1 MLAWRTESM
10 ILGAAALAM
19 LVAPALAHAESA
31 ECGARRAHRPVQ
43 DLFASDVVYLQ
54 ERGETQLEVKPSR
67 LASDEG
73 RTTTLT
79 AVAERGLTDWW
90 QLEVDWDAREW
101 TRSPEGERSSQRGD
115 LVVGSR
121 LGWRCI
127 GGSPYHLSVSAD
139 LELPAEADAA
149 GSDTGGHSG
158 RPLRFAPSLILARD
172 VGGTTQ
178 IFTGLSMSTPINQR
192 ETQPERTYASDT
204 GFFVRLVHGFRV
216 TSELAVERGAER
228 GTEVQW
234 IPGVLWHRRDTLE
247 VGVGLL
253 TAVTRDAPHGV
264 AGHFVFEFGGDH

>member
-1 MLAWRTESM
+1 MSLR
-10 ILGAAALAM
+10 AAALAM
-19 LVAPALAHAESA
+19 LLAPGLAHAESA

-67 LASDEG
+67 LTSDEG

-79 AVAERGLTDWW
+79 AVGEHGLTDWW
-90 QLEVDWDAREW
+90 QFEVEWDAREW

-115 LVVGSR
+115 LAFGSR
-121 LGWRCI
+121 VGWRCI
-127 GGSPYHLSVSAD
+127 GGAPYHLSVSAD
-139 LELPAEADAA
+139 LELPAETDA
-149 GSDTGGHSG
+149 GSSDAGGQTG

-172 VGGTTQ
+172 AGRTIQ
-178 IFTGLSMSTPINQR
+178 IFTSMSMSTPINHR
-192 ETQPERTYASDT
+192 EVQPGRTYVSDT

-228 GTEVQW
+228 GTDVQW
-234 IPGVLWHRRDTLE
+234 IPGILWHRRDTLE

-253 TAVTRDAPHGV
+253 TAVTHDAPHGI
-264 AGHFVFEFGGDH
+264 AGHFVFELGGDH